1 MGMKCGFDVAQKAM
15 LLPYPIQRHNGKS
28 RFTRYMYGHQNDI
41 TGVMCGWSVY
51 IIQTLFFTK
60 RNSEYMHDIWPLKVI
75 HNDSIELLHY
85 HFSKVYNCD

>member
-1 MGMKCGFDVAQKAM
+1 M

-41 TGVMCGWSVY
+41 TGIMCGWAVY
-51 IIQTLFFTK
+51 IIQRLFFTK

-75 HNDSIELLHY
+75 HNDSIQKLHY
-85 HFSKVYNCD
+85 YLSKVYKKDQKFT